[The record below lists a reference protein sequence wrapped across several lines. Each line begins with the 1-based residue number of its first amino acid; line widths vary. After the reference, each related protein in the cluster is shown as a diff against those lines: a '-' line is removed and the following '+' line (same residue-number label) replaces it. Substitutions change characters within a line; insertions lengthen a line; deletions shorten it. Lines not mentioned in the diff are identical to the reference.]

1 MAKQSNVSWRQRTN
15 LGRDQVR
22 ITTLD
27 DPRMIKAFYCSMIN
41 STSKMRVALGG
52 IGPCPRG
59 PYLESALVNLGMV
72 VTFIYCMYVNTDGT
86 RKNQFL
92 TPCQMRLSALPFVP

>member
-1 MAKQSNVSWRQRTN
+1 MPKADQVNIKSYHKRLERMAKQSNVSWRQRTN

-59 PYLESALVNLGMV
+59 PYLESALVNFGMV
-72 VTFIYCMYVNTDGT
+72 
-86 RKNQFL
+86 Q
-92 TPCQMRLSALPFVP
+92 

>member
-1 MAKQSNVSWRQRTN
+1 MTSHEISDLECPKLIKSISKAITSDWNEWQSSPMSAGDI
-15 LGRDQVR
+15 GRDQVR

-52 IGPCPRG
+52 IGPWPRG
-59 PYLESALVNLGMV
+59 PYLTCHM
-72 VTFIYCMYVNTDGT
+72 
-86 RKNQFL
+86 
-92 TPCQMRLSALPFVP
+92 

>member
-1 MAKQSNVSWRQRTN
+1 MERMAKQSNVSWGQRTN

-59 PYLESALVNLGMV
+59 PYLESILAWYSD
-72 VTFIYCMYVNTDGT
+72 IYCM
-86 RKNQFL
+86 
-92 TPCQMRLSALPFVP
+92 

>member
-1 MAKQSNVSWRQRTN
+1 MTSHEISDLECPKLIKSISKAITSDWNEWQSSPMSAGDRGQT
-15 LGRDQVR
+15 LIGRDQVR

-59 PYLESALVNLGMV
+59 PYLESALVNFGMV
-72 VTFIYCMYVNTDGT
+72 
-86 RKNQFL
+86 Q
-92 TPCQMRLSALPFVP
+92 